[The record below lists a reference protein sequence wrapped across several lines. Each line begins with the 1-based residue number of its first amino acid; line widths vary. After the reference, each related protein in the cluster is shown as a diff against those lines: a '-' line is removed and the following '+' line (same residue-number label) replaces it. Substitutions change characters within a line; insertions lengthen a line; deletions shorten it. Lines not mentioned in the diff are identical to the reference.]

1 MEYGIIS
8 IVIPLLTIFL
18 AIITKDVIVSLMG
31 GIFAGLL
38 VLNQYNPLSAFTA
51 LFDGIISLLSE
62 GWIAKTLLFSLM
74 IGAVIKLLSASGGVN
89 RFISWLSTKAQSID
103 SPKGAMLLAYVIGVV
118 IFIESSIT
126 SLVAGTIAKPLCDKN
141 GVSREKLAYICDSTS
156 APICSLIPLNAWGA
170 LLLGLIVTAIDGNV
184 ISGDGVSLLIAS
196 VPYNFYALFTL
207 AIVLAVILF
216 NLDIGPMKYTTP
228 QPMEMIHLTEESK
241 ATPFPMLLPL
251 IVMVLSVPL
260 GLYLTGEGDI
270 FKGSGST
277 SVYYAIIVT
286 LLFMYVYYVGTKLL
300 SHKSYFKNFYEG
312 LGEMIP
318 VMIILL
324 FALFIGKVIADLG
337 TAKYLAHLLSG
348 NISPALVPLLI
359 FLVSS
364 ITAFS
369 TGTSWGT
376 FSIMMPIAL
385 ALGASMHIDIPLV
398 IAAVISGGIFG
409 DHASPISDTTI
420 ISSMAAGCDHVEH
433 VRTQLPY
440 ALIGGFLA
448 GISFLIAGY
457 LNT

>member
-8 IVIPLLTIFL
+8 IAIPLLTIIL
-18 AIITKDVIVSLMG
+18 AIITKDVIVSLIG

-38 VLNQYNPLSAFTA
+38 VLNGYNPLTAFVA
-51 LFDGIISLLSE
+51 LFDGVISLLSE
-62 GWIAKTLLFSLM
+62 GWIAKTLIFSLM
-74 IGAVIKLLSASGGVN
+74 IGAVIKLLSISGAVVRFVN
-89 RFISWLSTKAQSID
+89 WLNEKAQKID

-126 SLVAGTIAKPLCDKN
+126 SLVAGTVAKPLCDKN

-170 LLLGLIVTAIDGNV
+170 LLLGLIVTAIDSQV
-184 ISGDGVSLLIAS
+184 ISGDGISLLIAS
-196 VPYNFYALFTL
+196 IPYNFYSLFTL
-207 AIVLAVILF
+207 VIVLVVIF
-216 NLDIGPMKYTTP
+216 SDINIGPMKHTKP
-228 QPMEMIHLTEESK
+228 QPYNTEHLHHEGK
-241 ATPFPMLLPL
+241 VTPFPMILPI
-251 IVMVLSVPL
+251 IVMVIAVPF

-286 LLFMYVYYVGTKLL
+286 LLFMYVYYVSTKMLT
-300 SHKSYFKNFYEG
+300 HKEYFKGFYEG
-312 LGEMIP
+312 LGNMIP
-318 VMIILL
+318 VMLILL
-324 FALFIGKVIADLG
+324 FALFIGKVIGDLG

-348 NISPALVPLLI
+348 NISPALMPLLV
-359 FLVSS
+359 FLVAS

-376 FSIMMPIAL
+376 FSIMMPIGL
-385 ALGASMHIDIPLV
+385 ALGATMDLHIPLI

-440 ALIGGFLA
+440 ALIGGGLA
-448 GISFLIAGY
+448 SLAFLIVGWI
-457 LNT
+457 TV